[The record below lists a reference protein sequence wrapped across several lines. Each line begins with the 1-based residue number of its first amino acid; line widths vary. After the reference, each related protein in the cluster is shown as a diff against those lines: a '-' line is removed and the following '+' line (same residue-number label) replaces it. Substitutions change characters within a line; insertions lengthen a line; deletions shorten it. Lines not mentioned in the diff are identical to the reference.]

1 MKMIN
6 DLRKQLESIGAT
18 LDPDTDWTL
27 NCDAPSGYVWT
38 ANGCCCIA
46 IQYATNRQTWLAQAL
61 REDGLPRLKMGL
73 DKVTDPEE
81 IEAKRHELDD
91 DTWGAP
97 ADAPDRIEWPTN
109 TAVPTAMAMAASC
122 AAHE

>member
-1 MKMIN
+1 MRDAIARAATERE
-6 DLRKQLESIGAT
+6 LRLCYGRKIGSVGT
-18 LDPDTDWTL
+18 L
-27 NCDAPSGYVWT
+27 
-38 ANGCCCIA
+38 
-46 IQYATNRQTWLAQAL
+46 RL
-61 REDGLPRLKMGL
+61 RASHLIPHVEDGLPRLKIGL

-81 IEAKRHELDD
+81 IAMHRHELDD

-109 TAVPTAMAMAASC
+109 MAAPTATATAANC